1 MTMKNRLLAVIGI
14 AILWGHGP
22 AQAQEQAKVAQW
34 KEDQAYTLGIQA
46 YQFSFPWLY
55 LTKLRFAWMVLPPKN
70 PTSPRMAYNQWWH
83 ARDIITSDYR
93 DGGAPNNDNLYSVAW
108 LDVNTEPVILSHG
121 DVVDRFFT
129 FQIASFTS
137 DNFAY
142 VGLRTTGPKA
152 GHFAITGPNWKGT
165 LPEGV
170 TRLEASPTGH
180 VLIFG
185 RTALKG
191 AADLP
196 AARAVQDTYALTPLS
211 QWGKA
216 GAVVPEDRKAPAPF
230 DPRTD
235 PLADW
240 RTINRAMAEDPPLA
254 QHAAL
259 LAMFGTIG
267 VGPGLDVDALDEATK
282 RGLARAAKD
291 GMARMEAILTTGG
304 GIPKVNGWSVP
315 PPTMGR
321 AMINNDLNT
330 LVLQCLGG
338 ILSHDPAEAMY
349 FNTHADKEGLPLTG
363 ANAYT
368 LHFAP
373 GALPDVRY
381 FWSLTLYD
389 LTNNL
394 VKNPI
399 DRWAIGSLGKPYTL
413 DKDGGLTLY
422 IQHTSPGKGKE
433 SNWLPAPEGEFWLV
447 FRTYGP
453 GPSLIDGSW
462 HMPALEA
469 LK

>member
-1 MTMKNRLLAVIGI
+1 MKNSLLAVIGS
-14 AILWGHGP
+14 AILLGLGP
-22 AQAQEQAKVAQW
+22 AKAQEQAKLDQW
-34 KEDQAYTLGIQA
+34 KEDQAYTLGVEA
-46 YQFSFPWLY
+46 YIFSFPWLY
-55 LTKLRFAWMVLPPKN
+55 FTKLRFAWMVMPPKN
-70 PTSPRMAYNQWWH
+70 PAAPRMAYNQWRH
-83 ARDIITSDYR
+83 NRDLVTSDYR

-108 LDVNTEPVILSHG
+108 LDVSKEPVILSHG
-121 DVVDRFFT
+121 DIADRFFT

-165 LPEGV
+165 LPAGV
-170 TRLEASPTGH
+170 TRLEPSPTNH

-196 AARAVQDTYALTPLS
+196 AARKVQDSYTLTPLS
-211 QWGKA
+211 QWGQA
-216 GAVVPEDRKAPAPF
+216 EVVVPEDRNVPPPF

-254 QHAAL
+254 QHAVL
-259 LAMFGTIG
+259 LDLFKTIG
-267 VGPGLDVDALDEATK
+267 VGPGLNVDALDEATK

-291 GMARMEAILTTGG
+291 GMTRMEAMLATEGG
-304 GIPKVNGWSVP
+304 LPKVNGWSVP

-321 AMINNDLNT
+321 AMINNDFNT
-330 LVLQCLGG
+330 LALQCLGG
-338 ILSHDPAEAMY
+338 IISHDPAEAIY
-349 FNTHADKEGLPLTG
+349 IATHTDMDGLPLMG
-363 ANAYT
+363 ANAYK

-373 GALPDVRY
+373 GALPDVAY
-381 FWSLTLYD
+381 FWSLTMYD

-399 DRWAIGSLGKPYTL
+399 DRWAIGSLAKEYKL

-422 IQHTSPGKGKE
+422 IQHSSPGKGKE
-433 SNWLPAPEGEFWLV
+433 ANWLPAPEGEFWLV

-453 GPSLIDGSW
+453 GPALIEGSW
-462 HMPALEA
+462 HMPALERV
-469 LK
+469 K